1 MSSVEEKNQ
10 KEKEEEAKL
19 NQFLQDDEYEEKKRE
34 NALIEEF
41 GYNNIYQ
48 NMLDS
53 LLLGEEDLNK
63 TTLSTINNTCITIQ
77 VYNNNSKKKEELT
90 NCILF
95 SLNKLIKEKYLISF
109 EQQGLFDGSIYL
121 LSETLTLYV
130 YWIHC
135 YTTFKLTNE
144 KDK

>member
-10 KEKEEEAKL
+10 KEKEEEEELSK
-19 NQFLQDDEYEEKKRE
+19 FLQDDEYEEKKRE

-63 TTLSTINNTCITIQ
+63 TTLFTINNTCITIQ
-77 VYNNNSKKKEELT
+77 VYDNNSKKKEEVT

-95 SLNKLIKEKYLISF
+95 SLNRLMKEKYLISF
-109 EQQGLFDGSIYL
+109 EQQGLFNGNTYP

-135 YTTFKLTNE
+135 CTTFKLTNE